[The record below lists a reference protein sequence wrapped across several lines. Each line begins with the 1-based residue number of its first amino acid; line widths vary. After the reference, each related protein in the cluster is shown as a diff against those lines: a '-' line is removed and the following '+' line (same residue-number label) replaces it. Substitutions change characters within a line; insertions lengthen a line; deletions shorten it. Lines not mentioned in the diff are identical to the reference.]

1 MARELRITADKP
13 VASLSDYED
22 QGGGHGLSAAR
33 HRQPESIIEL
43 LASAGL
49 RGRGGAGFPTG
60 RKWAAVRRAARGS
73 IPPIVVN
80 AAEGEPGTF
89 KDRWLI
95 RANPY
100 AVLEGAYIAAEAMQA
115 DEILIGIKASF
126 TREIDL
132 LLGAISETRDAGW
145 LHGTRVRL
153 VAGPSEYLFGEET
166 ALLEVI
172 DGRPPF
178 PRITPPFRRG
188 IVDDH
193 PPRHQRL
200 EVDGSA
206 VLVDNVET
214 LVNLPGILR
223 HGARWYRSVG
233 TERSPGTILCTITG
247 STLEHG
253 VGEFAMGTPLGEV
266 IDVLGGGVLPGRE
279 IKAVLSGVSNPPLG
293 PAELDTPLSYED
305 MIAAGSGLGSGAFIV
320 IDDDTSLVDVAA
332 GVAHF
337 LAVESCGQ
345 CEHCKADGLDIAT
358 SLRALDMTRVPDLL
372 RTVRRGARCALAGQT
387 ERVVGG
393 LLALAGDDRGTGA
406 PYPILP
412 LVDIVDGRA
421 VDDVSFLEKRP
432 DWTFGDQHASGVWP
446 VERLTGHPVEI
457 RPASV
462 PEPSQTPTTAGR
474 DDPAP
479 SPLDQLR
486 RLGQELKSATDALRT
501 VPVDHQEH
509 ALDRIWQA
517 LARHRAATE
526 HLVYPLVDRLDPE
539 GADIAWYP
547 AHHER
552 RTQHLVDRLEAEA
565 PLSPWLIDDLCAE
578 VHLLVDELR
587 AKVLPLLEERLRDDP
602 QARLILQRD
611 IEVVLDHA

>member
-1 MARELRITADKP
+1 MAREMRITADKP
-13 VASLSDYED
+13 IASLSNYED
-22 QGGGHGLSAAR
+22 QGGGHGLTAAR
-33 HRQPESIIEL
+33 HRQSESIIQL
-43 LASAGL
+43 VASAGL

-100 AVLEGAYIAAEAMQA
+100 AVLEGAYIAAEAMGS
-115 DEILIGIKASF
+115 DEIMIGIKASF
-126 TREIDL
+126 RREIDL

-145 LHGTRVRL
+145 MHGTRVRL
-153 VAGPSEYLFGEET
+153 IVGPSEYLFGEET

-178 PRITPPFRRG
+178 PRIVPPFRRG
-188 IVDDH
+188 VVDDH

-223 HGARWYRSVG
+223 HGAQWYRGVG
-233 TERSPGTILCTITG
+233 TDQSPGTIMCTITG

-266 IDVLGGGVLPGRE
+266 IDALGGGMLPGHEIAAVLP
-279 IKAVLSGVSNPPLG
+279 GVSNPPLG
-293 PAELDTPLSYED
+293 PAALGTPLSYED
-305 MIAAGSGLGSGAFIV
+305 MVAAGSGLGSGSFIV
-320 IDDDTSLVDVAA
+320 IDDNTSLVDVAA
-332 GVAHF
+332 GVSQF
-337 LAVESCGQ
+337 LSVESCGQ
-345 CEHCKADGLDIAT
+345 CEHCKADGLEIAA
-358 SLRALDMTRVPDLL
+358 SLRALDLDPVADLL

-393 LLALAGDDRGTGA
+393 LLALAGDDQGTGV
-406 PYPILP
+406 PYPIVP

-432 DWTFGDQHASGVWP
+432 DWTFGGQRSSGVWP
-446 VERLTGHPVEI
+446 VQRLANHPVEI

-462 PEPSQTPTTAGR
+462 PEPSRPTTHVS
-474 DDPAP
+474 PAMPSP
-479 SPLDQLR
+479 SPLDQIR
-486 RLGQELKSATDALRT
+486 RVGQELASATDALRS
-501 VPVDHQEH
+501 VPADQQEQ
-509 ALDRIWQA
+509 ALSRVHHA

-526 HLVYPLVDRLDPE
+526 QLVYPLVDHLDPD
-539 GADIAWYP
+539 GSDITWYP

-552 RTQHLVDRLEAEA
+552 RTQHLVDRIEAGA
-565 PLSPWLIDDLCAE
+565 PVSPQLVDDLCAE
-578 VHLLVDELR
+578 VHVLLDELGV
-587 AKVLPLLEERLRDDP
+587 KVLPLLDAHLRDDP
-602 QARLILQRD
+602 QARLIVQQD
-611 IEVVLDHA
+611 IQAVMEQV